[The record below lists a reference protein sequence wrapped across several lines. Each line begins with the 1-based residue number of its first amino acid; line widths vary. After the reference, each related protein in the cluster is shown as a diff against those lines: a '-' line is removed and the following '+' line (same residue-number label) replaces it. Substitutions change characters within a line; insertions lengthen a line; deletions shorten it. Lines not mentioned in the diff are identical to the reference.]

1 MERMS
6 VTLEV
11 SRLSGWLNARAPC
24 RIEHRRA
31 DEERMRCVLTEGD
44 HVAKGAQ
51 GTCGSGVEMWT
62 SGHTQNMLPMS
73 VTLDVFQLDT
83 FSLNVSRSLN
93 SPFMS
98 VIEETPHSEMG
109 PYIILA
115 EAELMLLHSR
125 TAVFREALVVK
136 VHAPRSLQ
144 AEPYAVTNAALLAHA
159 QRVRSLL
166 LADNPDA

>member
-1 MERMS
+1 MS
-6 VTLEV
+6 VTLDV
-11 SRLSGWLNARAPC
+11 SKLSEWLLNAAAPC
-24 RIEHRRA
+24 RIKRRPR
-31 DEERMRCVLTEGD
+31 EEKRARGRQGD
-44 HVAKGAQ
+44 GELGARHAQ
-51 GTCGSGVEMWT
+51 GGTRLEMWT
-62 SGHTQNMLPMS
+62 RERTENMLPMS
-73 VTLDVFQLDT
+73 VTLEVFQLDT

-115 EAELMLLHSR
+115 EAELMLPHSR